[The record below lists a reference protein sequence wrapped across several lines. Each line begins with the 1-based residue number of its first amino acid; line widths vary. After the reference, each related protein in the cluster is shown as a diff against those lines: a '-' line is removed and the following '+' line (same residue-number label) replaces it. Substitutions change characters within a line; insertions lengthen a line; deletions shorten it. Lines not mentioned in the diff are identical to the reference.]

1 MNSLRSKITA
11 LTVCAIVITM
21 TISTVFSAVA
31 IRNLGSKS
39 SDQLLLL
46 MCETGEKNIDSY
58 FESIE
63 QSVETVSGYA
73 EDDLANTEPD
83 QFAGHIE
90 RVKDVFEKTAKNT
103 SGILT
108 YYYRIDPA
116 VSETAKGFWFVD
128 LTGDG
133 FVEREVTDITQYDV
147 QDQSKLVWFTV
158 PKATGK
164 PIWLPPYFT
173 ENLDVYV
180 LSYNVPIYKGGR
192 FIGVIGIELD
202 YKTLVEQV
210 DNITLYENG
219 YAFINDENGN
229 IIYHPRINT
238 ADIIDGKQPKVPDG
252 LLSESNYI
260 RYNYDGVE
268 KQAVWKKLT
277 NGMRLNVTVPSREIN
292 TDWHKLL
299 NEIIILSVVLLLIF
313 IFISMRFAGQITKP
327 LKELTLAA
335 EQINMGNYDF
345 KPKYDGKDE
354 VGTLT
359 RTFSQLVS
367 YLKLYISDLKSL
379 AYADPLTSV
388 RNKGA
393 FSIYKREL
401 QARINYSDELPE
413 FAICVFDCNDLKLI
427 NDTYGH
433 DKGDIYLQRTSALIC
448 ESFQHSPVFR
458 IGGDEF
464 AAILQ
469 NTEYKNRE
477 ELARRFEIRSKEL
490 ASSNASRWE
499 QISVAMG
506 MAEYDPAEDKTVEDV
521 IRRADK
527 LMYKNKRMQKSMP
540 PEMNARMKI

>member
-1 MNSLRSKITA
+1 MIA
-11 LTVCAIVITM
+11 VTV
-21 TISTVFSAVA
+21 STVFSAVA
-31 IRNLGSKS
+31 IRNLGHKS
-39 SDQLLLL
+39 SNQLLLL
-46 MCETGEKNIDSY
+46 LCETGEKNIEAY

-73 EDDLANTEPD
+73 ADDLSHTGTD
-83 QFAGHIE
+83 QLAGHIE
-90 RVKDVFEKTAKNT
+90 RVKDIFEKTAKNT

-116 VSETAKGFWFVD
+116 VSEMEKGFWFVD

-133 FVEREVTDITQYDV
+133 FVEHEVTDITLYDTE
-147 QDQSKLVWFTV
+147 DQSKLVWFTV
-158 PKATGK
+158 PKATGR

-180 LSYNVPIYKGGR
+180 LSYNVPIYKDRR

-210 DNITLYENG
+210 DNITLYKNG

-229 IIYHPRINT
+229 IIYHPRIDT
-238 ADIIDGKQPKVPDG
+238 ADIIGGKQPNVPDG

-260 RYNYDGVE
+260 RYNYDGIE
-268 KQAVWKKLT
+268 KQAVWKRLT
-277 NGMRLNVTVPSREIN
+277 NGMRLNVTVPSAEIN
-292 TDWHKLL
+292 TDWHRLVI
-299 NEIIILSVVLLLIF
+299 EIIILSLILLIIF
-313 IFISMRFAGQITKP
+313 IFISMRFAGHIAKP

-345 KPKYDGKDE
+345 KPQYDGKDE
-354 VGTLT
+354 VGILT
-359 RTFSQLVS
+359 RTFSHLVT
-367 YLKLYISDLKSL
+367 YLKLYISDLGSL

-393 FSIYKREL
+393 FTIYIREL
-401 QARINYSDELPE
+401 QGRIDYSDEQPE
-413 FAICVFDCNDLKLI
+413 FAICVFDCNELKMI
-427 NDTYGH
+427 NDSYGH
-433 DKGDIYLQRTSALIC
+433 DKGDIYLQRTSKLIC
-448 ESFQHSPVFR
+448 RAFQHSPVFR

-464 AAILQ
+464 AVILQ
-469 NTEYKNRE
+469 NAEYKNRA
-477 ELARRFEIRSKEL
+477 ELARRFEKKCKEL
-490 ASSNASRWE
+490 TSSNIAIWE

-506 MAEYDPAEDKTVEDV
+506 MAEYDPVIDKTVDDV

-527 LMYKNKRMQKSMP
+527 RMYKNKRIQKSAP
-540 PEMNARMKI
+540 PEMNARKKIQNN